1 MSWPEQGTFTDILDN
16 IAGFPWECS
25 KNLNKKMCKTY
36 IEKFDEN
43 AASKA
48 MNNKY
53 VLFSS
58 FNIQSNW

>member
-1 MSWPEQGTFTDILDN
+1 
-16 IAGFPWECS
+16 
-25 KNLNKKMCKTY
+25 MCKIY

-58 FNIQSNW
+58 LDKQNNWYVYDFFTSRITTAG